1 MSTSNGWEWMQENVG
16 ADISTAQVGDP
27 LSLRFEIAEVSSPYE
42 IFVRELIAMDGS
54 DGAEIV
60 LIDSRGCPTDPSIMG
75 PVTHVHNHGKILQA
89 FFEAFK
95 FPTSE
100 VVQFQALVTPCLP
113 TCQPVDCSLAADP
126 STGGSFQAQSYGRRR
141 RRSVGGS
148 NDTQQVENVL
158 VINSIR
164 IADRFKFQE
173 NNTLDE
179 YDDTVADDD
188 WEVTSS
194 RSVSG
199 QCLNFMGFLI
209 CCAFLVVLQVGIIF
223 AWLFLWRRK
232 QALNK
237 KVPFPES
244 SPLPPVSPP
253 SPHYF
258 YATTSPPSLHLH
270 HQGDFTTGR
279 KYLPR
284 LS

>member
-1 MSTSNGWEWMQENVG
+1 
-16 ADISTAQVGDP
+16 
-27 LSLRFEIAEVSSPYE
+27 LSLRFEIADATSPYE

-75 PVTHVHNHGKILQA
+75 PVTQVYSHGKSLQA

-113 TCQPVDCSLAADP
+113 TCTPVDCSLASDP
-126 STGGSFQAQSYGRRR
+126 STGGTFQAKSYGRRR
-141 RRSVGGS
+141 RSVAGNSTDGP
-148 NDTQQVENVL
+148 ENVL

-164 IADRFKFQE
+164 IADRFKFVE
-173 NNTLDE
+173 NGTNNDE
-179 YDDTVADDD
+179 FYGDDSEENIMT
-188 WEVTSS
+188 S

-199 QCLNFMGFLI
+199 HCLNFMGFLM
-209 CCAFLVVLQVGIIF
+209 CCAFLVIVQVAIIF
-223 AWLFLWRRK
+223 AWLYLWRRK
-232 QALNK
+232 RSISKDRSYAT
-237 KVPFPES
+237 S
-244 SPLPPVSPP
+244 AA

-258 YATTSPPSLHLH
+258 YASPSHPSVHQQQFSRKFLHGVSSDMTT
-270 HQGDFTTGR
+270 
-279 KYLPR
+279 LPR

>member
-1 MSTSNGWEWMQENVG
+1 MTFVF
-16 ADISTAQVGDP
+16 ISIIYQIPNPIQVGDP
-27 LSLRFEIAEVSSPYE
+27 LSLRFEIAEATSPYE

-75 PVTHVHNHGKILQA
+75 PVTQVHAHGKLLQA

-113 TCQPVDCSLAADP
+113 TCTPVDCSLASDP

-141 RRSVGGS
+141 RRSVLG
-148 NDTQQVENVL
+148 NDTQVENVL

-173 NNTLDE
+173 NNTLDTDYE
-179 YDDTVADDD
+179 SEDE
-188 WEVTSS
+188 WERGSVSSS

-199 QCLNFMGFLI
+199 QCVNFMGFLI
-209 CCAFLVVLQVGIIF
+209 CCAFLVLIQVAIIF
-223 AWLFLWRRK
+223 AWLFIWRRK
-232 QALNK
+232 QALVQ
-237 KVPFPES
+237 KVPFPD
-244 SPLPPVSPP
+244 PVP

-258 YATTSPPSLHLH
+258 YASPSL
-270 HQGDFTTGR
+270 DYSR
-279 KYLPR
+279 KYGGPYPGEPLAR
-284 LS
+284 H

>member
-1 MSTSNGWEWMQENVG
+1 M
-16 ADISTAQVGDP
+16 
-27 LSLRFEIAEVSSPYE
+27 SLRFEIAEATSPYE

-75 PVTHVHNHGKILQA
+75 PVTHVYKHGKVLQA

-126 STGGSFQAQSYGRRR
+126 STGGSFQAESYGRRK
-141 RRSVGGS
+141 RRSVAS
-148 NDTQQVENVL
+148 NDTQVENVL

-173 NNTLDE
+173 NNTMDE
-179 YDDTVADDD
+179 YDEDV
-188 WEVTSS
+188 WEGGVTSS

-209 CCAFLVVLQVGIIF
+209 CCAFLVILQVAIIF

-232 QALNK
+232 QSLTK
-237 KVPFPES
+237 KAFPDS
-244 SPLPPVSPP
+244 TP
-253 SPHYF
+253 STPQYF
-258 YATTSPPSLHLH
+258 YATTQHPSI
-270 HQGDFTTGR
+270 HQDYSR
-279 KYLPR
+279 KYFSNDMLPTLPR
-284 LS
+284 VS